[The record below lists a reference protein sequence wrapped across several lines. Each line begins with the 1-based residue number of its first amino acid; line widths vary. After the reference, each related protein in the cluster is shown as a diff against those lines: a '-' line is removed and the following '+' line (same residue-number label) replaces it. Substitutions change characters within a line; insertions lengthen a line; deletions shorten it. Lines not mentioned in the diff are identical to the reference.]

1 LIAHHVQFDDGL
13 QSDGSNKNKEK
24 KWLLTGVNRWCPKK
38 RSP

>member
-1 LIAHHVQFDDGL
+1 LIAHHVQFEDGL
-13 QSDGSNKNKEK
+13 HSGSSNKSENK